1 MRRRAW
7 AGARL
12 LGGVLILAVVVWRV
26 GPDPFLDGL
35 RGLGP
40 GTLLGALAIGAMTT
54 VCSAW
59 RWRVVA
65 AALGVGMPL
74 PDATAAYYRSQFLN
88 SALPGGVVGD
98 VHRGLR
104 HGIDVGDL
112 GRGLRAVFWER
123 VAGQVVQAAIALA
136 VLLTL
141 PSPVQAAMP
150 AVATAGAAA
159 VGFLL
164 FTGRGVVRHGPV
176 RLAGASAP
184 PRSGPAVCCCSR
196 PPCARSWWR
205 PSSWSAGTWA
215 CSCSPARAAGVH
227 GTPQQLLPLAL
238 VVLLA
243 AGIPLNVAGWGPR
256 EGAAAWVFAAT
267 EWGAGA
273 GAAVATAFGVLTL
286 VAVLPGAVVLFA
298 GRRHPRPGAIPPAG
312 SRGPRVNSAS
322 TASTA
327 RGRTTACSGAR
338 RRSALARWPPR
349 EARPGHVSRRSS
361 R

>member
-1 MRRRAW
+1 MGVRRRAW

-26 GPDPFLDGL
+26 GLGPFLDGL

-40 GTLLGALAIGAMTT
+40 GTLLAALAIGALIT

-59 RWRVVA
+59 RWRAVA
-65 AALGVGMPL
+65 AALGIGMPL
-74 PDATAAYYRSQFLN
+74 PGATAAYYRSQFLN

-104 HGIDVGDL
+104 HGIDVDDL
-112 GRGLRAVFWER
+112 GRGLRSVFWER

-141 PSPVQAAMP
+141 PSPVHAAMP

-159 VGFLL
+159 AGILL
-164 FTGRGVVRHGPV
+164 LTGRGVVRHGPV
-176 RLAGASAP
+176 RLAGALRAAAVEARGVLLQP
-184 PRSGPAVCCCSR
+184 PAVR
-196 PPCARSWWR
+196 PVLVASLFVVGGHLGMFLL
-205 PSSWSAGTWA
+205 AT
-215 CSCSPARAAGVH
+215 RAAGVH

-243 AGIPLNVAGWGPR
+243 AAIPLNVAGWGPR
-256 EGAAAWVFAAT
+256 EGAAAWVFSAT
-267 EWGAGA
+267 QWGAGA

-286 VAVLPGAVVLFA
+286 VAVLPGAVVLLA
-298 GRRHPRPGAIPPAG
+298 GRRQPRPRAVRPAG
-312 SRGPRVNSAS
+312 IRRAPMAEVVHSGSRED
-322 TASTA
+322 
-327 RGRTTACSGAR
+327 GATH
-338 RRSALARWPPR
+338 
-349 EARPGHVSRRSS
+349 G
-361 R
+361 

>member
-1 MRRRAW
+1 VTPTETDGVRRRAW

-12 LGGVLILAVVVWRV
+12 LGGVLILAVVVWRLGL
-26 GPDPFLDGL
+26 GPFVEGL

-40 GTLLGALAIGAMTT
+40 GTLLAAIGIGALTT

-65 AALGVGMPL
+65 AALGVGLPL

-112 GRGLRAVFWER
+112 GRGLRAVVWER
-123 VAGQVVQAAIALA
+123 AAGQVVQAAIAVA

-141 PSPVQAAMP
+141 PSPVHAAMP
-150 AVATAGAAA
+150 AVVTGGAAA
-159 VGFLL
+159 AGILL
-164 FTGRGVVRHGPV
+164 LTGRGVLRHGPV
-176 RLAGASAP
+176 RLAGAV
-184 PRSGPAVCCCSR
+184 RTVGR
-196 PPCARSWWR
+196 EARSVLMQPTAVR
-205 PSSWSAGTWA
+205 PVLVSSLLVVGGYLGMFLLA
-215 CSCSPARAAGVH
+215 CRAAGVH

-243 AGIPLNVAGWGPR
+243 AAIPLNVGGWGPR

-273 GAAVATAFGVLTL
+273 GVTVATAFGVLSL
-286 VAVLPGAVVLFA
+286 VAVLPGAVVLLA
-298 GRRHPRPGAIPPAG
+298 GRAAPAA
-312 SRGPRVNSAS
+312 AS
-322 TASTA
+322 H
-327 RGRTTACSGAR
+327 RACGCPTGTHGR
-338 RRSALARWPPR
+338 RRAQRNPR
-349 EARPGHVSRRSS
+349 GGAAHG
-361 R
+361 

>member
-1 MRRRAW
+1 VRRRAW
-7 AGARL
+7 AAARL

-26 GPDPFLDGL
+26 GPGPFLDGL

-40 GTLLGALAIGAMTT
+40 GTLLAALAFGAMTT

-59 RWRVVA
+59 RWRAVA
-65 AALGVGMPL
+65 TALGVGMPL
-74 PDATAAYYRSQFLN
+74 PDATGAYYRSQFLN
-88 SALPGGVVGD
+88 SVLPGGVVGD

-104 HGIDVGDL
+104 HGIDVGDV

-150 AVATAGAAA
+150 AVAIAGAAA

-176 RLAGASAP
+176 RLARALRAAADGAHGVLLQP
-184 PRSGPAVCCCSR
+184 PAVR
-196 PPCARSWWR
+196 PVMVGSLLVVGGHLGMFLLA
-205 PSSWSAGTWA
+205 T
-215 CSCSPARAAGVH
+215 RAAGVH

-238 VVLLA
+238 VVLMA
-243 AGIPLNVAGWGPR
+243 AAIPLNVAGWGPR
-256 EGAAAWVFAAT
+256 EGAAAWVFSAT
-267 EWGAGA
+267 QWGAGA

-298 GRRHPRPGAIPPAG
+298 GRWQPRPRAIRPA
-312 SRGPRVNSAS
+312 
-322 TASTA
+322 
-327 RGRTTACSGAR
+327 AR
-338 RRSALARWPPR
+338 RPERMADAVHSGTR
-349 EARPGHVSRRSS
+349 EDGAAHG
-361 R
+361 